1 MDNILNE
8 KTLCRI
14 LQGRLRCSLGD
25 PALYIYEP
33 TKEILEESFDVYDQ
47 AYKDAYFKGV
57 YLKDELVPILVENEL
72 WTPFDDREADK
83 IEKQIEDHKVK
94 AFEFFYKTRD
104 LVNIKMVL
112 RALEKDLLKYK
123 SKKHTLDHI
132 SCEGVASFA
141 RSIWIISKTVY
152 NLDKTPY
159 DWSRHSISSL
169 MDYYN
174 SNQISSDQFRLVARS
189 EPWRSMWN
197 IGKKQGNAF
206 GKPACEL
213 SKDQISLSSYSSMYD
228 NVYESSEAPDEKVI
242 EDDDCLDG
250 WFISQRRQYDRQKKK
265 KQSEDLIKNPKIAN
279 SQEIFL
285 VAKDQEEASRIYD
298 INDPMVR
305 SIIQDRQNTIKSS
318 DKQIRFQE
326 FNDIKQDIA
335 MDRVQAAR
343 SKVKGMR

>member
-1 MDNILNE
+1 MENILNE

-33 TKEILEESFDVYDQ
+33 TKEILEESFEIYDKS
-47 AYKDAYFKGV
+47 YNEAYFDGV
-57 YLKDELVPILVENEL
+57 YLKKELTPILVENEL
-72 WTPFDDREADK
+72 WSPYDDREAEK
-83 IEKQIEDHKVK
+83 IEKKIEEYKIK

-104 LVNIKMVL
+104 LVTIKMVL
-112 RALEKDLLKYK
+112 RQLEKDLLKVK
-123 SKKHTLDHI
+123 SKKHALDHI

-141 RSIWIISKTVY
+141 RSIWIISKSVY
-152 NLDKTPY
+152 NLDKTSY
-159 DWSRHSISSL
+159 DWSRHSISSM

-174 SNQISSDQFRLVARS
+174 SNQIPSDHFRLVARS

-213 SKDQISLSSYSSMYD
+213 TKDQISLSSYSSMYD
-228 NVYESSEAPDEKVI
+228 NVYESSESPDEKVI

-250 WFISQRRQYDRQKKK
+250 WFIHQRKEYDKQKKK
-265 KQSEDLIKNPKIAN
+265 KQTDDLIKNPKIAN

-285 VAKDQEEASRIYD
+285 MANDQEEANKIFD
-298 INDPMVR
+298 VNHPAVR
-305 SIIQDRQNTIKSS
+305 GIIRDRQNTIQGA
-318 DKQIRFQE
+318 DGQIRFTE
-326 FNDIKQDIA
+326 LNDIKQDIA
-335 MDRVQAAR
+335 IESMQTAK
-343 SKVKGMR
+343 SKIKGMR

>member
-250 WFISQRRQYDRQKKK
+250 WFINQRREYDKQKKK
-265 KQSEDLIKNPKIAN
+265 KQAEDMIKNPKIAN

-285 VAKDQEEASRIYD
+285 MARDKQEAEKIYD
-298 INDPMVR
+298 INDPLVR

>member
-33 TKEILEESFDVYDQ
+33 NKEILEESFDVYDQ

-57 YLKDELVPILVENEL
+57 YLKDELVPILVENDL

-94 AFEFFYKTRD
+94 AFEFYYKTRD

-112 RALEKDLLKYK
+112 RALEKELLKYK

-152 NLDKTPY
+152 NVDKTPY

-206 GKPACEL
+206 GKSACEL

>member
-33 TKEILEESFDVYDQ
+33 TAEIIVESFDIYDQ
-47 AYKDAYFKGV
+47 SYKEAYFRGV
-57 YLKDELVPILVENEL
+57 YLKKELVPILVENQL

-104 LVNIKMVL
+104 LANIKMVL
-112 RALEKDLLKYK
+112 RILEKDLLKCK

-152 NLDKTPY
+152 NIDKTPY

-174 SNQISSDQFRLVARS
+174 SNQISSEQFRLVARS

-250 WFISQRRQYDRQKKK
+250 WFINQRREYDKQKKK
-265 KQSEDLIKNPKIAN
+265 RQAEDLIKNPKIAN
-279 SQEIFL
+279 SQEVFL
-285 VAKDQEEASRIYD
+285 MAKDQEEANKIFD
-298 INDPMVR
+298 INDPLVR
-305 SIIQDRQNTIKSS
+305 GIIRDRQNTIQNSERQLK
-318 DKQIRFQE
+318 FQE
-326 FNDIKQDIA
+326 LNDVRQDIA

-343 SKVKGMR
+343 DKFKGMR

>member
-1 MDNILNE
+1 MENILNE

-33 TKEILEESFDVYDQ
+33 TKEILEESFEIYDKS
-47 AYKDAYFKGV
+47 YNEAYFDGV
-57 YLKDELVPILVENEL
+57 YLKKELTPILVENEL
-72 WTPFDDREADK
+72 WSPYDDREAEK
-83 IEKQIEDHKVK
+83 IEKQIKEYKIK

-104 LVNIKMVL
+104 LVTIKMVL
-112 RALEKDLLKYK
+112 RQLEKDLLKVK
-123 SKKHTLDHI
+123 SKKHALDHI

-141 RSIWIISKTVY
+141 RSIWIISKSVY
-152 NLDKTPY
+152 NLDKTSY
-159 DWSRHSISSL
+159 DWSRHSISSM

-174 SNQISSDQFRLVARS
+174 SNQIPSDHFRLVARS

-213 SKDQISLSSYSSMYD
+213 TKDQISLSSYSSMYD
-228 NVYESSEAPDEKVI
+228 NVYESSESPDEKVI

-250 WFISQRRQYDRQKKK
+250 WFIHQRKEYDKQKKK
-265 KQSEDLIKNPKIAN
+265 KQTDDLIKNPKIAN

-285 VAKDQEEASRIYD
+285 MANDQEEANKIFD
-298 INDPMVR
+298 VNHPAVR
-305 SIIQDRQNTIKSS
+305 GIIRDRQNTIQGA
-318 DKQIRFQE
+318 DGQIRFTE
-326 FNDIKQDIA
+326 LNDIKQDIA
-335 MDRVQAAR
+335 IESMQTAK
-343 SKVKGMR
+343 SKIKGMR